1 MASLWKHPNSPFWT
15 ACFTDENGRQVKKS
29 TKLEDRRLAMK
40 AAEAFE
46 EAAKKARGAEL
57 TRAAAVIAD
66 QTGKLRNAVTQ
77 TIRRTLI
84 NVPARV
90 ASSARKLRLHLPE
103 RWPWAREWAALLTH
117 STAPPSTVVS

>member
-1 MASLWKHPNSPFWT
+1 MATLTF
-15 ACFTDENGRQVKKS
+15 AGR
-29 TKLEDRRLAMK
+29 DRYTTL
-40 AAEAFE
+40 
-46 EAAKKARGAEL
+46 RG
-57 TRAAAVIAD
+57 TTAAVIAD